1 MTTLSKL
8 FLSWNS
14 DLPPINLWNYS
25 LKYKRDSSVKPIE
38 YKSHCPNCKRERT
51 YKTKQG
57 YTKGLNKN
65 CKSCANSIQ
74 GGGTGYTEKC
84 KCGNPKHP
92 TSSTYCKKCANAIS
106 NKYHYDIYRYSK
118 YGVTKEWY
126 DLEIQKGCAI
136 CGTYLNESSSIKRE
150 RGHIDH
156 CHTTGK
162 VRGVLCDL
170 CNKGLGQ
177 FKDNIDNL
185 ENAIKYLKER
195 S

>member
-1 MTTLSKL
+1 MTSLKIC
-8 FLSWNS
+8 WN
-14 DLPPINLWNYS
+14 DLNLPPINLWNVPMTQIKYTS
-25 LKYKRDSSVKPIE
+25 LCY
-38 YKSHCPNCKRERT
+38 NCNREKT
-51 YKTKQG
+51 YKTEVI
-57 YTKGLNKN
+57 YNKCKDKL

-74 GGGTGYTEKC
+74 AGGVGYAENC

-92 TSSTYCKKCANAIS
+92 SSSTYCKECANTIS

-126 DLEIQKGCAI
+126 DIEIQKGCAI
-136 CGTYLNESSSIKRE
+136 CGTYLNESSPIKRE

-156 CHTTGK
+156 CHSTGK

-177 FKDNIDNL
+177 FKDSIDNL
-185 ENAIKYLKER
+185 ENAIKYLKEKN
-195 S
+195 